1 MSSPRHPSYI
11 IRAQASDD
19 SRQQKPKQQQQQTEQ
34 PNNLSQRKAGGSN
47 GDAAG
52 LLTMAGSWSL
62 PVQCNLFACNSMEAI
77 VPQNRHSLLADAPRR
92 AIVPIR
98 LLMAN
103 AMIFFCNNERC
114 LFDGFDCLERP
125 QSKCPWMDECARV
138 YADGHCDEQCN
149 QANCGWDQKCQRVG
163 SSALGLRGMASR
175 DGGSAGVEYASPL
188 LLLHLLVKMTSPVM
202 IKEKTRAMRRPI
214 LDPNDSSLL
223 YNGRKVAIIYQVNF
237 ISEKDWRTE
246 TEWDIRRKL
255 ERSTAILTSN
265 AHSELASS
273 KKVQQVLAL
282 PGMLERFLPDVKEEI
297 VQSIRKTFA
306 GLWGLDNDDAKTR
319 AVIKRAIE
327 HPEKFVLKKNGDG
340 GGNNF
345 WDNQLAEQLRTLSQ
359 KERAGLILMEKL
371 EPLRVT
377 NYSIRP
383 RQATSQ
389 FESMTGELGIIGYFL
404 GNAKTMGAL
413 DNAPR
418 GYVLR
423 TKPADAREGGIGT
436 GIGVL
441 DSPLLF

>member
-1 MSSPRHPSYI
+1 MPFALFPSPFPR
-11 IRAQASDD
+11 RLFEEAQAVQKTLQLLYFRVSRDYSFLKETHREAGETDDGLRRVLDILDDVNKNGVKKPITLILQRSDYMCHVNSETGEYELKQIEVNIGPIGGSCEAQSLSKLHRRVLSKLGLTD
-19 SRQQKPKQQQQQTEQ
+19 NNLPINEACTGIAEALTKAWNYFGDPLAIIVFMSYTKVQGIFGQRLIEYEIERLSKQQIKVV
-34 PNNLSQRKAGGSN
+34 R
-47 GDAAG
+47 
-52 LLTMAGSWSL
+52 LTL
-62 PVQCNLFACNSMEAI
+62 Q
-77 VPQNRHSLLADAPRR
+77 
-92 AIVPIR
+92 
-98 LLMAN
+98 
-103 AMIFFCNNERC
+103 
-114 LFDGFDCLERP
+114 
-125 QSKCPWMDECARV
+125 EC
-138 YADGHCDEQCN
+138 G
-149 QANCGWDQKCQRVG
+149 
-163 SSALGLRGMASR
+163 
-175 DGGSAGVEYASPL
+175 
-188 LLLHLLVKMTSPVM
+188 
-202 IKEKTRAMRRPI
+202 EKLI
-214 LDPNDSSLL
+214 LDPNDSSLS